1 MRSALLLALLVGCSS
16 RSPVSPAPAPATPPP
31 SAPPAASATVASSIS
46 ELAYFVGRWRA
57 EARDPSSG
65 KQFQLDYTV
74 APALRG
80 AWLTGSGSSA
90 ELDLELHDLWGKDPV
105 TGEIVR
111 TIFDSARTLGT
122 VRSRGWTGDVL
133 VLEGTAATTSGSV
146 TVRETIRRI
155 GPDEFHAVW
164 EARTGETWSPYS
176 IETLRRQ
183 PPR

>member
-1 MRSALLLALLVGCSS
+1 MRLALLLAFALGCSS
-16 RSPVSPAPAPATPPP
+16 PPPGSPGPATPPSP
-31 SAPPAASATVASSIS
+31 APPAASATVASSIS

-65 KQFQLDYTV
+65 KQFQFDYTIE
-74 APALRG
+74 PALRG
-80 AWLTGSGSSA
+80 AWLIGTGFVA
-90 ELDLELHDLWGKDPV
+90 ALDLEIHDLWGKDPV

-111 TIFDSARTLGT
+111 TIFDSARTSGT
-122 VRSRGWTGDVL
+122 VRSRGWTGDTL
-133 VLEGTAATTSGSV
+133 ILEGTATSTGGPATL
-146 TVRETIRRI
+146 RETIRRV

-164 EARTGETWSPYS
+164 EARTSETWSPYS